1 MIWLSRIFTKLGDT
15 VRLSRKVGQPILAAA
30 GWTELHVKGGA
41 GSTAGCRQDRLPHN
55 LSRLA
60 KKRRFSSIC
69 RSLCVVLALPLAAA
83 TVSGTVELRDS
94 REPAVRKGRDYSG
107 VVVSLEPANGLLKT
121 ANQTHHAQMVQKNKT
136 FTPHIL
142 AVIVGTT
149 VDFPNYDPIFHNA
162 FSTYD
167 GQLFDV
173 GLYPPGST
181 RGVRF
186 SRAGVVRVF
195 CNIHAN
201 MSAVIVALNTPYFDK
216 TRADGHFEIP
226 NVPPGDYILHVFH
239 ERATAATLA
248 TISRKIAVEDAPVT
262 LPGIM
267 ISESGYLPI
276 PHKNKYGRDYP
287 PAHDDGGVYPA
298 VRK

>member
-1 MIWLSRIFTKLGDT
+1 MPHPPSR
-15 VRLSRKVGQPILAAA
+15 
-30 GWTELHVKGGA
+30 
-41 GSTAGCRQDRLPHN
+41 DRLPVRDN
-55 LSRLA
+55 GAVVRLFA
-60 KKRRFSSIC
+60 T
-69 RSLCVVLALPLAAA
+69 LALIAVPLSSA

-107 VVVSLEPANGLLKT
+107 VVISLVPVNGIMRT
-121 ANQTHHAQMVQKNKT
+121 ATPSRHAVMVQKNKT
-136 FTPHIL
+136 FTPHVL
-142 AVIVGTT
+142 AVMVGTT

-173 GLYPPGST
+173 GLYPPGTT
-181 RGVRF
+181 RSVRF
-186 SRAGVVRVF
+186 SRPGVVRVF

-201 MSAVIVALNTPYFDK
+201 MSAVIVALSTPYFDK
-216 TRADGHFEIP
+216 TDAAGHWEIP
-226 NVPPGDYILHVFH
+226 NVPPGEYTLQVFH
-239 ERATAATLA
+239 ERATGPTLDHL
-248 TISRKIAVEDAPVT
+248 SRKIAVGDSAVD
-262 LPGIM
+262 LPAIP

-287 PAHDDGGVYPA
+287 TAPDDHGIYPG